1 MGVQPSSRVEKIYVK
16 TSFNIPLIYKY
27 CSDGISFP
35 VYLTFRC
42 IIMFVLGFS
51 LSLAYG
57 QI

>member
-1 MGVQPSSRVEKIYVK
+1 MQPSSQVEKIYVK

-27 CSDGISFP
+27 CSDGISCP